1 MSSSFPCLSLE
12 DCELPRYNH
21 NIEFEDLID
30 QCRALIYAVLEI
42 PHPSVREVLSFLLQE
57 RIDALFVA
65 FHQEDPGQSQTVEPS

>member
-1 MSSSFPCLSLE
+1 MCSNSTCH
-12 DCELPRYNH
+12 ELPRYDH

-57 RIDALFVA
+57 RIDALFAA
-65 FHQEDPGQSQTVEPS
+65 FHQELAGPLHP